1 MAGGNHKNIS
11 NRNQSYLASEL
22 NSPTIAGP
30 GYTIISEKQYWNLN
44 SLLMML
50 IEDFKKDINN
60 SLIDTQKNI
69 GKQVEIPTEETGNF
83 LNELQKHT
91 IR

>member
-1 MAGGNHKNIS
+1 MVGGKHKNIS

-50 IEDFKKDINN
+50 IEDFKKDIND
-60 SLIDTQKNI
+60 SLKEIQENI
-69 GKQVEIPTEETGNF
+69 GKQVDVLKE
-83 LNELQKHT
+83 
-91 IR
+91 